1 MQSLYLAQY
10 DAFIR
15 WHQLGH
21 TGPKLVYLPGL
32 SLPAAG
38 CFVPLASHLAMA
50 GTTAILLD
58 YLGSGVSDTAPGF
71 EYSLAAHAD
80 SVAAVMDH
88 LGCGPCPIMGYSMGG
103 SVAIELALRRPD
115 LVSRLIV
122 AEGNL
127 FPGGGVA
134 SRRIAGMTMAEFIEH
149 DLPATLAHL
158 RAAAVA
164 GDERAGFIAAAWAVA
179 DPRGIYE
186 NAKMLVT
193 IAPDFADRFFDMALP
208 RHFFI
213 GEKTLAE
220 PPSPDRP
227 EMGLLE
233 GHGIGTALIAG
244 VGHEL
249 MRGNAA
255 GFADAL
261 AASLR

>member
-15 WHQLGH
+15 WHQVGH
-21 TGPKLVYLPGL
+21 VGPKVVYLPGL

-38 CFVPLASHLAMA
+38 CFVLLASHPALD

-58 YLGSGVSDTAPGF
+58 YLGSGVSDTATGF
-71 EYSLAAHAD
+71 DYSLAAHAD
-80 SVAAVMDH
+80 SVAAVIDH
-88 LGCGPCPIMGYSMGG
+88 LECGPCPIMGYSMGG
-103 SVAIELALRRPD
+103 TVAIELALRRPD

-127 FPGGGVA
+127 FPGGGTA

-158 RAAAVA
+158 RTAAVA
-164 GDERAGFIAAAWAVA
+164 GDERAGFIAASWAMA
-179 DPRGIYE
+179 CPRGIYE

-193 IAPDFADRFFDMALP
+193 IAPDFADRFFDMPLP

-227 EMGLLE
+227 EIAKLE
-233 GHGIGTALIAG
+233 GHGIGTAVIAG

-255 GFADAL
+255 GFAAAL
-261 AASLR
+261 AASLK